1 MKRGIS
7 FFLVC
12 SFLFTFTAMT
22 FSGCAGSKNTMQ
34 VSEWLYLINQKFGFS
49 QSIAEEPYNS
59 AITQDNPYYSD
70 VQLAYEYSVLPSEY
84 TELDLD
90 KAVTREFCAV
100 TLAGAVYIPNLSE
113 LNINDSDKLTYPEQ
127 VTTVINDGIMSLDK
141 NGKFSPSKKVPY
153 DDAVEA
159 LDKAYQAWLNQ
170 EFETKMSYTLSDKA
184 VDFMGLSTIDQS
196 GADNYAVSDDYV
208 NEQKKWLQDNHFS
221 YDDADGTV
229 ELDSIADKNITE
241 ESIILLPADI
251 DHPAGLYLKV
261 EKIKQTDEKYI
272 LSTSEAELDE
282 VFPDGFSSQG
292 TEMLDLTR
300 AVVHDEDGNVLYSGM
315 FDENYDKPVASAM
328 SNVIGTALTGSND
341 GFSVPIKV
349 NGKTGEKVVLKIGI
363 QDSGFSAALE
373 YTDGKKTLGLQKGFE
388 KLKLV
393 HNVDLNLLKYQKV
406 GISFDETDTLTLKH
420 SFVKYNSLGEDYA
433 YKQDEDSPANNFDEG
448 GNEQAFEDAIKM
460 LYSDTS
466 EDNSFTGISKAF
478 GWDIPTGVPGL
489 SAKLAFVLRIN
500 IDGSVEFSFSQK
512 NKQLYLEKREATWK
526 LFVPINPLPNICFEC
541 GDTTKSLKGAVKAEI
556 TGGLNIAVCLIG
568 KSIADLEPALGIGAS
583 ISMSANIVNQLRQ
596 PLEVSMP
603 VNIGRWEEFM
613 AIYAGSN
620 VLAPIA
626 SEVLDDTAIE
636 KAMLFCGELKVYPI
650 VKLTALTSDSL
661 MGKIFG
667 SLSHEFL
674 GSKSTPL
681 ICGHAEIDSGGFQ
694 LLSKCTLSDRAND
707 GIERGDHIEIA
718 PSEDIVIDEVG
729 KSVDL
734 KVTMLPETKKK
745 IYTLEDLVVKVEDPN
760 GNEDKG
766 ASAVITVKT
775 KFNKPVFSAVNLL
788 KEILNKEDTDES
800 DIKITA
806 INSGDCVL
814 KVSTKDGLFK
824 AEPINIHVNTPTE
837 SSSPS
842 VDLKTYSAAV
852 AVGGSI
858 KLTVTSIAGGKDE
871 NFVFWEC
878 DDESVAHVDP
888 ITGKITGIAE
898 GSCVV
903 KAYVP
908 GYEDN
913 AVGCLITVTKDH
925 TSTNVEFNGSGTSKQ
940 WIKIEGQPVIILERA

>member
-1 MKRGIS
+1 MKRGM
-7 FFLVC
+7 
-12 SFLFTFTAMT
+12 SFLLACTFMLTLVTSLFT
-22 FSGCAGSKNTMQ
+22 GCSSRNEYMQ
-34 VSEWLYLINQKFGFS
+34 NGEWLYLINEKFGFS

-59 AITQDNPYYSD
+59 AITQDNPYYYD

-90 KAVTREFCAV
+90 KAVTREFCAL

-113 LNINDSDKLTYPEQ
+113 LSINDSDKLTYPEQ

-159 LDKAYQAWLNQ
+159 LDKAYQSWLNQ

-184 VDFMGLSTIDQS
+184 VDFMGLSTIDRS

-261 EKIKQTDEKYI
+261 ENIKQTDGKYI

-292 TEMLDLTR
+292 TEMLDLTK

-363 QDSGFSAALE
+363 QDSGFSAAVE

-420 SFVKYNSLGEDYA
+420 SFVKYNSLDEDYA

-448 GNEQAFEDAIKM
+448 GNEQAFEDAIKK

-500 IDGSVEFSFSQK
+500 IDGSVEFTFSQK
-512 NKQLYLEKREATWK
+512 NKQVYLEKREATWK
-526 LFVPINPLPNICFEC
+526 LFVPINPLPTICFEC

-556 TGGLNIAVCLIG
+556 TGGLNVAVCLIG
-568 KSIADLEPALGIGAS
+568 KSIADLEPSLGIGAS

-596 PLEVSMP
+596 PLQSP
-603 VNIGRWEEFM
+603 IPIGIDKWANFM
-613 AIYAGSN
+613 AAYAGSN

-636 KAMLFCGELKVYPI
+636 KAMLLCGELKVYPI

-674 GSKSTPL
+674 GYKSTPL
-681 ICGHAEIDSGGFQ
+681 ICGHVEIDSGGFQ

-718 PSEDIVIDEVG
+718 PSEDIVIDAVG

-745 IYTLEDLVVKVEDPN
+745 IYTLEDLVVKVEEPN

-837 SSSPS
+837 SSSPA

-852 AVGGSI
+852 AVGDSI

-898 GSCVV
+898 GNCVV

-913 AVGCLITVTKDH
+913 AVGCLITVTKDY
-925 TSTNVEFNGSGTSKQ
+925 TSTNVEFNDSGTSKQ
-940 WIKIEGQPVIILERA
+940 WIKIEGQPVIILESA